1 MIATTQ
7 GNWRRIMIAI
17 ALTAAL
23 AASLGACGKKAD
35 LDPPP
40 GEPDNYGHQYPDPGL
55 E

>member
-1 MIATTQ
+1 MNRPTFDSC
-7 GNWRRIMIAI
+7 RRLAVALVLAI
-17 ALTAAL
+17 ALG
-23 AASLGACGKKAD
+23 ASLSACGKKAD